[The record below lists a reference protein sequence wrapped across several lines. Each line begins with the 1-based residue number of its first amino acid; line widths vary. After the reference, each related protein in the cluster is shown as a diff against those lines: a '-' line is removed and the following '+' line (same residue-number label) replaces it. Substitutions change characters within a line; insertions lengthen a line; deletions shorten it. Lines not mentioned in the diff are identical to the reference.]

1 MDITSVC
8 KRYFKQCLEGLQ
20 VALQPLA
27 GKASE
32 CQSCMGKHL
41 AILGSFLSKN
51 KVDGCNFVER
61 ETWLVWCN

>member
-20 VALQPLA
+20 VAHLA

-41 AILGSFLSKN
+41 VILETFLSKN